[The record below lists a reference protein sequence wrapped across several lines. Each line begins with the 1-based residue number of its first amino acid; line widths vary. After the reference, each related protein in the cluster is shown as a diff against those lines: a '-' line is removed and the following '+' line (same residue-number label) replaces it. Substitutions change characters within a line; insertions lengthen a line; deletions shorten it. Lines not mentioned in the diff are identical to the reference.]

1 MYKEGM
7 QACTLHFKG
16 SKRYRLIF
24 GKLKEL
30 SNKAW
35 LISTSAKHCI

>member
-1 MYKEGM
+1 MYREGM

-24 GKLKEL
+24 WKIEGIKQQGLVNQYK
-30 SNKAW
+30 
-35 LISTSAKHCI
+35 C